1 MRAFLHVTLNHWLY
15 GCLQAQADLK
25 RAKFHQPEGDHLT
38 LLTVYESWKNNK
50 YSVPWC
56 FENFI
61 QARSMRRAQDVRK
74 QLLTIM
80 DRYGRPI
87 CNHWN
92 SVLLIVLKSWST
104 ALSHFLSLLM
114 FFNFFLGGGGKQ
126 I

>member
-1 MRAFLHVTLNHWLY
+1 MGSSVYNSQLLSEY
-15 GCLQAQADLK
+15 LQAQADLK

-50 YSVPWC
+50 YAVPWC

-61 QARSMRRAQDVRK
+61 QSRSMRRAQDVRK

-87 CNHWN
+87 FAIINM
-92 SVLLIVLKSWST
+92 
-104 ALSHFLSLLM
+104 AR
-114 FFNFFLGGGGKQ
+114 
-126 I
+126 